1 MAGLRSAKTTAT
13 LFIGIF
19 LYIKLQIILPISVQ
33 LEHFIVHNNKI
44 MVLTLVLCFHYDIWK
59 QLCTYQCKPRGGECG
74 QGVGI

>member
-1 MAGLRSAKTTAT
+1 MAGLRSAKTTAR

-59 QLCTYQCKPRGGECG
+59 QLQWLGLVYACDWLDENKQ
-74 QGVGI
+74 